1 MQSNILNIRI
11 CTTLQSTNILLW
23 SIHFSEIFFLLFLSL
38 FRMLYFPKKSGC
50 EIMILILWANNFSKL
65 ACIMMLR
72 KLQNK
77 KFTTKSFILY
87 FPVEEEQ
94 KNDTSHTTYIIMAG
108 KGAQMVDKDLINY
121 TYKYIKLNIEIA
133 QPKLAIA

>member
-1 MQSNILNIRI
+1 M
-11 CTTLQSTNILLW
+11 
-23 SIHFSEIFFLLFLSL
+23 
-38 FRMLYFPKKSGC
+38 
-50 EIMILILWANNFSKL
+50 
-65 ACIMMLR
+65 
-72 KLQNK
+72 
-77 KFTTKSFILY
+77 KSFILY

-133 QPKLAIA
+133 